1 MLDLDDDGRVT
12 GIGVLAVSEPPGANP
27 MQMAFEVLAERP
39 PKPAEAA

>member
-12 GIGVLAVSEPPGANP
+12 GIGVPAVSERPGANP
-27 MQMAFEVLAERP
+27 MQMAFDAERP